1 MPRSKPPPDNP
12 EQSARFI
19 AFAKEHGADEE
30 AESFERGFK
39 TLAPQKRP
47 AETPPQRGR
56 STKPRRA
63 KRK

>member
-1 MPRSKPPPDNP
+1 MQGRKPDDA

-19 AFAKEHGADEE
+19 AFAKEHGADTE
-30 AESFERGFK
+30 AELFERGFK

-47 AETPPQRGR
+47 AEILPQRGR
-56 STKPRRA
+56 STKSRRA